1 MLVVLRLRRLVT
13 EGGRMKERLVSG
25 RTLAAVELC
34 CGRRER
40 IKEGDECKATSL
52 SRFSS
57 RLPEPP
63 VNINKTAEF

>member
-1 MLVVLRLRRLVT
+1 MLVVLRLRRLVA
-13 EGGRMKERLVSG
+13 EGGGVKERLVSG

-34 CGRRER
+34 CERRER
-40 IKEGDECKATSL
+40 IKEEDECKATLL